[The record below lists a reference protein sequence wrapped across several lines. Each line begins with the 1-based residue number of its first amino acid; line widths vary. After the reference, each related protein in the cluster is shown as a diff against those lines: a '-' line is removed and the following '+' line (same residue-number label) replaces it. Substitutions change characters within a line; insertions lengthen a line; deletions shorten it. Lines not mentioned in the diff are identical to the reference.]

1 MDYLEKNGVNMGYS
15 SMSSMTEKMVSDMS
29 IQAIKIAMKSQADL
43 ADWVAEY
50 KAIKKELNN
59 ALHQIG
65 EKETL
70 LAEKITMIAQ
80 LETEA
85 KEKEDKWEKEKSSQ
99 LDQWYDQYSKAKG
112 FELQVKDLKEKL
124 AGYEK
129 QEVEG

>member
-70 LAEKITMIAQ
+70 LAEKNHDDCT
-80 LETEA
+80 T
-85 KEKEDKWEKEKSSQ
+85 
-99 LDQWYDQYSKAKG
+99 
-112 FELQVKDLKEKL
+112 
-124 AGYEK
+124 
-129 QEVEG
+129 